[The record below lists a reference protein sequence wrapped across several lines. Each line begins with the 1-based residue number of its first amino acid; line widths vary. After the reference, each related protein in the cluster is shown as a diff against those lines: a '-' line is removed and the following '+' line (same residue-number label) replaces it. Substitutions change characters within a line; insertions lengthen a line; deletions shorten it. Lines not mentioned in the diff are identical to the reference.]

1 MTPAPFS
8 EVDIMSCKANIYVAN
23 TTPTAVIAGNT
34 LPLGST
40 PIRRYNQCAV
50 DTAGNSIALKECG
63 YYLVNINATFTVPVA
78 GTVTLQL
85 LNNNVAVPGATASRS
100 VTTDTTE
107 VDTLSF
113 SAIVRVFNG
122 SAPGSLTILNN
133 GVAATFSN
141 IAVNVVKIV

>member
-1 MTPAPFS
+1 
-8 EVDIMSCKANIYVAN
+8 MSCKANIYVAN
-23 TTPTAVIAGNT
+23 TTSTAVAAGGT

-40 PIRRYNQCAV
+40 PIRRYNQCAIDV
-50 DTAGNSIALKECG
+50 AGNSIALKECG
-63 YYLVNINATFTVPVA
+63 YYLVNINATFTAPVA

-85 LNNNVAVPGATASRS
+85 LDNSAAVPGATASRS
-100 VTTDTTE
+100 VVTATTE
-107 VDTLSF
+107 VNTLSF

-122 SAPGSLTILNN
+122 SAPDSLTIINS